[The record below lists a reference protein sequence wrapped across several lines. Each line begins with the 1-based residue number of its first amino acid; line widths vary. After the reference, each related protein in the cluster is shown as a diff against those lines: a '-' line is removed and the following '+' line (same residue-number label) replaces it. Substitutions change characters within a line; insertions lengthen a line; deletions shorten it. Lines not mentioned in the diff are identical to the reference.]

1 MIALIDCNNFYCSCE
16 QLFKPAIGKKPII
29 VLSNNDG
36 CAISRN
42 EKAKGLGIQMAQPAF
57 MISDLIEKEQVQV
70 FSSNYTLYGD
80 ISERVMHIIKEF
92 VPKTEVY
99 SIDEVFADL
108 SDLAYTDLFALAVQ
122 IRSTVMQC
130 TGIPVSI
137 GIGPTKT
144 LAKMANRFAKK
155 HQPDKGVFVA
165 NNKRL
170 HHYLLSCTDVG
181 DIWGIGNQHKNF
193 LYQHGFTTALQLTEA
208 PEEWV
213 RKNMSVVGQR
223 LLNELKGVC
232 CIEWEETKPKRK
244 NVTTSRSFGTLITGK
259 KEMREAVAKFTSS
272 CGEKLRKENSC
283 ARKLNVFIQTNPHRP
298 EDRQYFESITLQIP
312 VPTNVTTELIKYS
325 MKGLD
330 LIYKPGFLYQKAGVI
345 VTDLVPVGQE
355 QLSLFEQTERNKMNA
370 LMQSL
375 DDVNQMFGRD
385 KVRLGVHDYGT
396 TWKLKQEA
404 LSPSYTTN
412 LFHVPKAKA

>member
-16 QLFKPAIGKKPII
+16 HLFKPSIGEKPII

-42 EKAKGLGIQMAQPAF
+42 DQAKGLGIQMAQPAF

-80 ISERVMHIIKEF
+80 MSERVMHIIREF

-108 SDLAYTDLFALAVQ
+108 SDMTYTDLSALAST
-122 IRSTVMQC
+122 IRTTVMQC

-137 GIGPTKT
+137 GIAITKT
-144 LAKMANRFAKK
+144 LAKMANRYAKK
-155 HQPDKGVFVA
+155 HQPDKGIFVA
-165 NNKRL
+165 NNRRM
-170 HHYLLSCTDVG
+170 HHYLLSSTDVG

-193 LYQHGFTTALQLTEA
+193 LYEHGFKTALQFSEA

-223 LLNELKGVC
+223 LLNELNGLQ
-232 CIEWEETKPKRK
+232 CIEWEEIKAKRK
-244 NVTTSRSFGTLITGK
+244 NVTTSRSFGTLITSK

-272 CGEKLRKENSC
+272 CGEKLRKEKSC
-283 ARKLNVFIQTNPHRP
+283 ARKMNVFIQTNPHRP
-298 EDRQYFESITLQIP
+298 EDRQYFESITIQIP
-312 VPTNVTTELIKYS
+312 VPTNVTTELIKHS
-325 MKGLD
+325 MKGLE
-330 LIYKPGFLYQKAGVI
+330 LIFKPGYLYQKAGVI
-345 VTDLVPVGQE
+345 VTDLIPAGQE
-355 QLSLFEQTERNKMNA
+355 QLSLFEQSQHKKMNS

-375 DDVNQMFGRD
+375 DEVNQLFGRD

-412 LFHVPKAKA
+412 LLHVPKAKA